1 MVRTM
6 VKVVL
11 ALAAAGLFAFGG
23 ICIRSAIQLRAAVKE
38 MERPLIDMP
47 IDLSRPGE
55 YSQEMPPVKEY
66 FHGLALRV
74 RIPAGT
80 LSNRQPDQLL
90 AGLRGEVI
98 VNMPDGKVIHRFG
111 FSEEDFLCPTGRDV
125 TQGSLYFAFVDRIP
139 QYAGEQSRLTVRVDQ
154 SGAALAGVEQ
164 TLTAAYALCGLD
176 SLNVLILA
184 GIGTVSV
191 LAGLGIAIPVAVSL
205 RKPKKV
211 NLVQPDDPGDI
222 QHDAEGCMGTR

>member
-1 MVRTM
+1 
-6 VKVVL
+6 
-11 ALAAAGLFAFGG
+11 
-23 ICIRSAIQLRAAVKE
+23 
-38 MERPLIDMP
+38 MEGPLIEMP

-74 RIPAGT
+74 RTPAGA
-80 LSNRQPDQLL
+80 LSNRQSDQFL

-98 VNMPDGKVIHRFG
+98 VSMSDGKVIHRFG
-111 FSEEDFLCPTGRDV
+111 FSEDDFFCPAGRDV
-125 TQGSLYFAFVDRIP
+125 AQGFLYFAFVDRIP

-154 SGAALAGVEQ
+154 PAAALAGVEQ
-164 TLTAAYALCGLD
+164 TLTVAYALCGLD

-211 NLVQPDDPGDI
+211 IAVQPGDPGDA
-222 QHDAEGCMGTR
+222 HRDAEG